1 MRPGRWILT
10 LIATTLFSAAAPA
23 ATFYVDPAA
32 GSPSGD
38 GSAARPW
45 RTLQEVIEAG
55 LYETRDWESLPYVE
69 GATLV
74 PRNAGAPIRPGDTI
88 LLRSGYHGSILIR
101 SSYNDG
107 VITIAAEPGHTPTV
121 RRLHFQA
128 AAGWVVRGLSVSYA
142 HAPDDDYDTLVWIES
157 HGWRG
162 PSHHITVEDCEIF
175 TGDDSSAWTREDW
188 DQRTCEAVSV
198 GGDDVTIRGNRI
210 RNINFGISVS
220 GRRALVERNVVDGF
234 AGDGLRGLGDHGVFQ
249 YNTVMR
255 CFDVNDNHDDGFQS
269 WSRTEAGV
277 GTGEVVGIVLRGNTI
292 INYLDPDQPFRGT
305 LQGIGCF
312 DGFFVDWVIENNVIL
327 TDHWHGITLLGARN
341 CRIVNNTVLDL
352 NADRP
357 GPPWISIGD
366 HKDGRPSEDCVVR
379 NNLTTDISLDE
390 GVRIVEDHN
399 LIVADPT
406 EHFVDYAAR
415 DVHLLPTSPAIDS
428 GSPDLAPDLDR
439 DEVFRPQGAGFDLGA
454 YEWHE
459 GDPVGP
465 DADAD
470 AEADA
475 DVAGDAAGV
484 PDAESDGRPT
494 DEAWTD
500 GEATADAAGDA
511 PEVADGGGGCGC
523 RLSRSGGAASMP
535 AVLLLLAALPAA
547 RRRRGA
553 NRRP

>member
-1 MRPGRWILT
+1 MKLERWILV
-10 LIATTLFSAAAPA
+10 LIGATLFPPAALA

-32 GSPSGD
+32 GSAEGD
-38 GSAARPW
+38 GSASRPW
-45 RTLQEVIEAG
+45 RTLHEVIEAN
-55 LYETRDWESLPYVE
+55 LYETRTWASLPYEE
-69 GATLV
+69 GAALV

-88 LLRSGYHGSILIR
+88 LLRSGYHGSIFIQ

-128 AAGWVVRGLSVSYA
+128 ASGWVVRGLSVSYA

-162 PSHHITVEDCEIF
+162 PSHHVTVEDCDIF

-188 DQRTCEAVSV
+188 DQRTCNAVSV
-198 GGDDVTIRGNRI
+198 DGDDVTIRGNRI

-220 GRRALVERNVVDGF
+220 GRRALVERNVIDGF
-234 AGDGLRGLGDHGVFQ
+234 AGDGMRGLGDYGVFQ

-255 CFDVNDNHDDGFQS
+255 CFAVNENHDDGFQS
-269 WSRTEAGV
+269 WSRTDAGV

-312 DGFFVDWVIENNVIL
+312 DGFFVDWVVENNVIL

-341 CRIVNNTVLDL
+341 CRVVNNTVLDL

-357 GPPWISIGD
+357 GPPWISIGN

-379 NNLTTDISLDE
+379 NNLTTDLNLDE

-399 LIVADPT
+399 LIVTDPAA
-406 EHFVDYAAR
+406 HFVDYAAR
-415 DVHLLPTSPAIDS
+415 DVHLLPSSPAIDS

-439 DEVFRPQGAGFDLGA
+439 DEVPRPQGAGFDLGA

-470 AEADA
+470 ADADA
-475 DVAGDAAGV
+475 DIGGDADAAADAQPDGPPQDDAGT
-484 PDAESDGRPT
+484 G
-494 DEAWTD
+494 
-500 GEATADAAGDA
+500 GETTVDAAGDA
-511 PEVADGGGGCGC
+511 PEAADGGGGCG
-523 RLSRSGGAASMP
+523 
-535 AVLLLLAALPAA
+535 
-547 RRRRGA
+547 
-553 NRRP
+553 